1 MVNAKGELVVTCSE
15 ERSQNKNRDIVLRKI
30 QEKVDQASIVPKER
44 KLRRE
49 VSDEV
54 KKRWVEEKR
63 KHSEKKQWRK
73 GRGSQIEH
81 FSGVFG
87 KYVSMKIDVG
97 NAPYGRIIGKVRK
110 AIWKEKNIRAAGI
123 EPATLRLLRCSHYSL
138 TLYQLS

>member
-1 MVNAKGELVVTCSE
+1 MVNTKGELVITCSE

-30 QEKVDQASIVPKER
+30 QEKVDQASVAPKER

-73 GRGSQIEH
+73 GKGSQIEH

-87 KYVSMKIDVG
+87 KYVNIKLDAG
-97 NAPYGRIIGKVRK
+97 NLPNGLILWKRDGKS
-110 AIWKEKNIRAAGI
+110 IWKKNIRAAGI

>member
-1 MVNAKGELVVTCSE
+1 MVNTKGELVITCSE

-30 QEKVDQASIVPKER
+30 QEKVDQASVAPKER

-73 GRGSQIEH
+73 GKGSQIEH
-81 FSGVFG
+81 FSGVFE
-87 KYVSMKIDVG
+87 KYVNMKLDTVNMPIWSK
-97 NAPYGRIIGKVRK
+97 IMEEIEHQFGKRK
-110 AIWKEKNIRAAGI
+110 ISELPESNQRPLDCCDAA
-123 EPATLRLLRCSHYSL
+123 T
-138 TLYQLS
+138 TV

>member
-1 MVNAKGELVVTCSE
+1 MVNTKGELVITCSE

-30 QEKVDQASIVPKER
+30 QEKVDQASVAPKER

-73 GRGSQIEH
+73 GKGSQIEH

-87 KYVSMKIDVG
+87 KYVNMRLDAV
-97 NAPYGRIIGKVRK
+97 NMPYGVKL
-110 AIWKEKNIRAAGI
+110 WKR
-123 EPATLRLLRCSHYSL
+123 
-138 TLYQLS
+138 